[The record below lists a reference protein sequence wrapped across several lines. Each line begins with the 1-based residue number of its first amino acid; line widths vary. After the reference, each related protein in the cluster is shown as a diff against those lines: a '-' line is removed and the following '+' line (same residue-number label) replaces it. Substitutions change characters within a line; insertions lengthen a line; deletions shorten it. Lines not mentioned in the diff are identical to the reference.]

1 MKKFDRLLE
10 ITSTSEELVAYI
22 CDDVGIEKLKEY
34 DIEKWMKSFFQIMW
48 NQYFCKLCRRYDV
61 TERLAHLVNF
71 HKAKQQATSRSGF
84 RELLDIIFVENQRWK
99 EKN

>member
-34 DIEKWMKSFFQIMW
+34 DIEK
-48 NQYFCKLCRRYDV
+48 
-61 TERLAHLVNF
+61 
-71 HKAKQQATSRSGF
+71 
-84 RELLDIIFVENQRWK
+84 
-99 EKN
+99 